1 MSTKQE
7 VLRLGT
13 RQISLS
19 DCREANVENIHA
31 RGKSGK
37 AMVEAAVKEE
47 YKRTTWAWNVA
58 QAVPEA

>member
-37 AMVEAAVKEE
+37 AMVEAAV
-47 YKRTTWAWNVA
+47 
-58 QAVPEA
+58 